1 MGPIPEFVM
10 SITLWRKKAV
20 EQMSAIAG
28 DAPEQSVIRFSTGA
42 VECQGGDCAV
52 SESDRTTQECFQ
64 ACLVL
69 ALAA

>member
-1 MGPIPEFVM
+1 MMNPIPEFVM
-10 SITLWRKKAV
+10 FITLWRKKAV

-52 SESDRTTQECFQ
+52 SELTERRKNASRR
-64 ACLVL
+64 ALSV
-69 ALAA
+69 ALA